1 MINIE
6 KTNLNKAISGFI
18 KVWKTSPETGESQLI
33 VDQPNMILYGG
44 ARLMSYAISGR
55 ENAKIWGMYIGFNN
69 NSNGE
74 FTRPVIDPAYS
85 QPFANLD
92 PDDGFGYLREPLTFT
107 PTYLS
112 DGIYTDNTA
121 LFSVMVTSS
130 TSVNPTPFLHD
141 VSRIYEVALVGS
153 LDPSNSTKDIVF
165 SRTGFNPVKYDTNF
179 NFTITWGIKFL
190 VD

>member
-1 MINIE
+1 MMNTE
-6 KTNLNKAISGFI
+6 NTNLSKSISGFV
-18 KVWKTSPETGESQLI
+18 KVWKTSPVTGESELVI
-33 VDQPNMILYGG
+33 NQPNMILYNG
-44 ARLMSYAISGR
+44 ARLMSYAIAGR

-69 NSNGE
+69 TTGGS
-74 FTRPVIDPAYS
+74 FTRPVIDAAYS

-107 PTYLS
+107 PTHLS

-121 LFSVMVTSS
+121 LFSVMITSA
-130 TSVNPTPFLHD
+130 TSANATAFIHD
-141 VSRIYEVALVGS
+141 ISRIYEVALVGA
-153 LDPSNSTKDIVF
+153 LDPNNSTKDIVF
-165 SRTGFNPVKYDTNF
+165 SRTGFNPIKYDTNF